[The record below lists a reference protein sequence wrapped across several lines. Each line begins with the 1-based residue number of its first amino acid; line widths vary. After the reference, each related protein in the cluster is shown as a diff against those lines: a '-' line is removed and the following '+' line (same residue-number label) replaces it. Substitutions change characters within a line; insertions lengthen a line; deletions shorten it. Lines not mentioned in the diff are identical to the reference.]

1 MEERMLIAVSISS
14 LAKSLEGPIPVKRK
28 SVLVCNSFER
38 SIRSSKEQAT
48 VPRSIRLIWP
58 LFTFTRYASS
68 SWVRLRTFRR
78 LLTRWP
84 NSFILNIMKV
94 LSAGCGGWGHFTVG
108 QFTGFS
114 QRKKDALKEKVT
126 DTFPSENG
134 KQYKYPRPLMHLR
147 LSICFYSDES
157 KALETCQK
165 RKTSCGSLQGSD
177 SCRISISHEGLT
189 KVLWISH
196 KSHIGSFLSYLGNL
210 LKNFMSHE
218 SLLNISWRSYENY
231 SQLSPNEVHNSLY
244 SSVVRCCFANWYSFE
259 ANSSIPWTLR
269 EWISQ

>member
-1 MEERMLIAVSISS
+1 M
-14 LAKSLEGPIPVKRK
+14 
-28 SVLVCNSFER
+28 
-38 SIRSSKEQAT
+38 
-48 VPRSIRLIWP
+48 
-58 LFTFTRYASS
+58 
-68 SWVRLRTFRR
+68 
-78 LLTRWP
+78 
-84 NSFILNIMKV
+84 
-94 LSAGCGGWGHFTVG
+94 G

-189 KVLWISH
+189 KEVRH
-196 KSHIGSFLSYLGNL
+196 GRKGSSTFDCT
-210 LKNFMSHE
+210 
-218 SLLNISWRSYENY
+218 NISGILPNGKTHVSRRY
-231 SQLSPNEVHNSLY
+231 SLFRAQFSEPLGKLFFVHEQPP
-244 SSVVRCCFANWYSFE
+244 SFF
-259 ANSSIPWTLR
+259 TLL
-269 EWISQ
+269 